1 MRPVIRY
8 EQEIRFAVV
17 MYGGVSLAVYI
28 NGIAQELLRMV
39 RATAAGEADEAGER
53 RALLD
58 TSELRGSE
66 VAYRQAAQLLSHR
79 WDGSGASSSAT
90 PLPDAPIR
98 TRFVVDVL
106 SGTSAGGINAI
117 YLAKALANE
126 QDLDLLKTL
135 WIREGDIGLLIN
147 DAGSV
152 RDIAPLP
159 ADSPP
164 RSLLNGRRMYRKLLD
179 AFRGMDDT
187 PAVRRSRLAD
197 EIDLYI
203 TTTDVRGNPV
213 PLQLADKVVYERRYR
228 NAFHF
233 RYDGGAGGAGGA
245 GGDVD
250 AARNDFRS
258 SRNPLLAFAARCTSS
273 FPFAF
278 EPVTLPQ
285 VESVLALFPRA
296 GEEPLSE
303 EALAGAFG
311 AAAVQSGG
319 ASGSGSPVAVQSGG
333 STGSGSPVAVPG
345 ARAADALPYRDRVYV
360 DGGYLDN
367 KPFGY
372 AIDALG
378 GRSAE
383 LPVKRRLLYV
393 EPAPEQ
399 LELKPRASN
408 PPNAL
413 QNAGAALV
421 TIPGYETIREDLQ
434 RVLARNRLVERVWRV
449 TSGTETDLGHWSD
462 ATADRE
468 SALADHSE
476 PHTAAFADEDLRS
489 MIARFGVAYGGYH
502 RLKVAEQTD
511 RIAEWFAAAAGL
523 DPASDHVHAVRYL
536 VRAWRDAH
544 YTHYFDAK
552 GDVAEVDRDGAAR
565 DARQS
570 FNRFLMDYD
579 HAYRVRRVRSV
590 MARVGMLER
599 GGEPAERVLR
609 DAGITKEGEL
619 EDEAATCRAA
629 GRLRNGLSTVLDGLL
644 RTTTRLDPALAAATL
659 RGDGTVR
666 GSDAT
671 MRGGDATVQGGD
683 DLGSLAAFIAD
694 ARIDADAL
702 HALLEEPA
710 EAERMA
716 CARGILGLSDGAP
729 PAGWTAADAARA
741 NAALGGAAAWLQRQI
756 ATSSIAASTAVAA
769 LLEVRASDDAATA
782 EARRAVRYFY
792 DRFEAYDM
800 VEYPTLYASGAGE
813 ERDEVEVVRISPIDA
828 IALYDPARRG
838 GEGKL
843 AGTGLHNFGA
853 FLDVRWRRNDMLWGR
868 LDGAERIL
876 AALLPGR
883 HFASTRDALTR
894 RAQTAVLAEELGGP
908 DREAVTGLVAQITAA
923 AGPGALRPEVRKA
936 LFPDGR
942 TPDAAAMLN
951 MLRGL
956 ASDDALY
963 RYFREAYT
971 LDRTLDRTAMTR
983 SAARGTRV
991 IGEMLGDMAEPG
1003 SPRAAHGAFM
1013 ARVGRMIWSFVEV
1026 SVPDSPAR
1034 TIVRHLG
1041 AVFFLF
1047 AMLVA
1052 GAGIVLNDRG
1062 VLGLGVASLVVV
1074 GVMAGGSALLSDY
1087 LRGGRGARVVG
1098 RLAVTTALGLL
1109 LYFATIGALMT
1120 FRMEAAVG
1128 GVHLPTA
1135 IGLAAAVVIAGT
1147 LLRDVADLGGGLL
1160 HRLRGVPRWIAARRP
1175 GAAQAAERRRRATTG

>member
-1 MRPVIRY
+1 MRPEIRY

-39 RATAAGEADEAGER
+39 RATAAGEADEAGVR

-66 VAYRQAAQLLSHR
+66 VTYRQAAQLLSQGR
-79 WDGSGASSSAT
+79 TGSGGSESAT
-90 PLPDAPIR
+90 PPPDALIR

-126 QDLDLLKTL
+126 QDLELLKKL

-147 DAGSV
+147 DSGSV
-152 RDIAPLP
+152 RDVAPLP

-179 AFRGMDDT
+179 AFRGMDDS
-187 PAVRRSRLAD
+187 PASRRSRLAD
-197 EIDLYI
+197 EIDLFI

-233 RYDGGAGGAGGA
+233 RYSGGAAGGAA
-245 GGDVD
+245 P
-250 AARNDFRS
+250 ARNDFRA

-303 EALAGAFG
+303 EALADAFG
-311 AAAVQSGG
+311 GAAVRAGSS
-319 ASGSGSPVAVQSGG
+319 SGSGSS
-333 STGSGSPVAVPG
+333 VAVPG
-345 ARAADALPYRDRVYV
+345 ARGVDALPYRDRVYV

-372 AIDALG
+372 VIDALG

-399 LELKPRASN
+399 LELERRASN

-413 QNAGAALV
+413 QNVGAALV

-434 RVLARNRLVERVWRV
+434 RVLARNRLVERVARV
-449 TSGTETDLGHWSD
+449 TSGTETDLDHWS
-462 ATADRE
+462 AAAAGRGH
-468 SALADHSE
+468 APADHSE

-489 MIARFGVAYGGYH
+489 MITRFGVAYGGYH

-511 RIAEWFAAAAGL
+511 RIAEWVAAAAGL
-523 DPASDHVHAVRYL
+523 DHASDHVHAMRYL

-544 YTHYFDAK
+544 YTHYFDA
-552 GDVAEVDRDGAAR
+552 DDDRLQVDGA
-565 DARQS
+565 ARQS
-570 FNRFLMDYD
+570 FNRFLLDYD
-579 HAYRVRRVRSV
+579 HAYRVRRLRAV
-590 MARVGMLER
+590 MSRVGLLER
-599 GGEPAERVLR
+599 GGGPAERVLR
-609 DAGITKEGEL
+609 EAGITMEDGL
-619 EDEAATCRAA
+619 EDDAAICRAA
-629 GRLRNGLSTVLDGLL
+629 SGLRIGLSPILDALL
-644 RTTTRLDPALAAATL
+644 ATTSRLDASFAAATV
-659 RGDGTVR
+659 RDGAAAQAADP
-666 GSDAT
+666 GN
-671 MRGGDATVQGGD
+671 
-683 DLGSLAAFIAD
+683 LAGFVGAAGINA
-694 ARIDADAL
+694 AAL
-702 HALLEEPA
+702 HALLEEPG

-716 CARGILGLSDGAP
+716 RARGVLGLRDGAP
-729 PAGWTAADAARA
+729 PDGWTAADAARA
-741 NAALGGAAAWLQRQI
+741 DTALRGAADWLQRQV
-756 ATSSIAASTAVAA
+756 ASSAIAASTAVGT
-769 LLEVRASDDAATA
+769 LLDFRADDDAVTA
-782 EARRAVRYFY
+782 AARRCIRYFY

-813 ERDEVEVVRISPIDA
+813 ERDEVEVVRISPVDA
-828 IALYDPARRG
+828 IALYDPAGRG
-838 GEGKL
+838 GVGKL

-853 FLDVRWRRNDMLWGR
+853 FLDVRWRHNDMLWGR

-876 AALLPGR
+876 AALLQGR
-883 HFASTRDALTR
+883 HVATTRDALTR
-894 RAQTAVLAEELGGP
+894 RAQTAVLAEELSGP
-908 DREAVTGLVAQITAA
+908 DREAVTGLVAHITAA
-923 AGPGALRPEVRKA
+923 AGPGALEPEVRKA

-942 TPDAAAMLN
+942 TPDAPAILS

-963 RYFREAYT
+963 RYFRDAYT
-971 LDRTLDRTAMTR
+971 LDRTVDRIAMTR

-991 IGEMLGDMAEPG
+991 IGEMLGDMADPG
-1003 SPRAAHGAFM
+1003 SPRAAHGAFV

-1034 TIVRHLG
+1034 TLVRHLS

-1052 GAGIVLNDRG
+1052 GAGILLSDRG
-1062 VLGLGVASLVVV
+1062 VLGLGLSSLVVV
-1074 GVMAGGSALLSDY
+1074 GVMAGGSALLTNF
-1087 LRGGRGARVVG
+1087 LRGGRMARVVT
-1098 RLAVTTALGLL
+1098 RLGVTVALGVL
-1109 LYFATIGALMT
+1109 LYFATVGVLGT
-1120 FRMEAAVG
+1120 FGMDPTVG
-1128 GVHLPTA
+1128 GVHLPKA

-1147 LLRDVADLGGGLL
+1147 LLRDMADLAAGLL
-1160 HRLRGVPRWIAARRP
+1160 HSIRSAVQSVAARRWGSARSARRRSP
-1175 GAAQAAERRRRATTG
+1175 AAAE

>member
-39 RATAAGEADEAGER
+39 RATAAGEADGAGER

-66 VAYRQAAQLLSHR
+66 VAYRQAAQLLSQR
-79 WDGSGASSSAT
+79 WDGNGASSSAT
-90 PLPDAPIR
+90 PPPDAPIR

-126 QDLDLLKTL
+126 QDLDLLKKL

-147 DAGSV
+147 DASSV

-197 EIDLYI
+197 EIDLFI

-233 RYDGGAGGAGGA
+233 RYDGGAGGAGG
-245 GGDVD
+245 DEN

-333 STGSGSPVAVPG
+333 SPGSGSPVAVPG
-345 ARAADALPYRDRVYV
+345 ARAVDALPYRDRVYV

-399 LELKPRASN
+399 LELEPRASS

-434 RVLARNRLVERVWRV
+434 RVLARNRLVERVGRV
-449 TSGTETDLGHWSD
+449 TSGAETDLGHWSD

-544 YTHYFDAK
+544 YTHYFDAI
-552 GDVAEVDRDGAAR
+552 GDVVETDRNG
-565 DARQS
+565 ARQS

-579 HAYRVRRVRSV
+579 HAYRVRRLRSV
-590 MARVGMLER
+590 MARVGTLER

-629 GRLRNGLSTVLDGLL
+629 GRLRNGLSTILNALL
-644 RTTTRLDPALAAATL
+644 RTTARLDPARA
-659 RGDGTVR
+659 
-666 GSDAT
+666 
-671 MRGGDATVQGGD
+671 GD

-694 ARIDADAL
+694 ARIDANAL
-702 HALLEEPA
+702 HALLEEPT

-716 CARGILGLSDGAP
+716 CARGILGLTDGAP
-729 PAGWTAADAARA
+729 PAGWTAADATRA
-741 NAALGGAAAWLQRQI
+741 NAALAGAAGWLQRQI

-769 LLEVRASDDAATA
+769 LLDEHAGDDAATA
-782 EARRAVRYFY
+782 AARRAVRYFY

-838 GEGKL
+838 GAGKL

-883 HFASTRDALTR
+883 HLASPRDALTR

-908 DREAVTGLVAQITAA
+908 DREAVTGLVAQVTAA

-1003 SPRAAHGAFM
+1003 SPRAAHGAFI

-1052 GAGIVLNDRG
+1052 GAGIVLNDGG
-1062 VLGLGVASLVVV
+1062 VLGLGLASLVVV
-1074 GVMAGGSALLSDY
+1074 GVMAGGSALLANY

-1109 LYFATIGALMT
+1109 LYLATIGALAT
-1120 FRMEAAVG
+1120 FRMDAAVG

-1147 LLRDVADLGGGLL
+1147 LLRDLADLGGGLL
-1160 HRLRGVPRWIAARRP
+1160 HRLRSGARWIAALAARRP
-1175 GAAQAAERRRRATTG
+1175 GVAQAAEPRRRATTR

>member
-39 RATAAGEADEAGER
+39 RATAAGDADETGER

-79 WDGSGASSSAT
+79 WDGSVASSLVMPA
-90 PLPDAPIR
+90 PDAPIR

-126 QDLDLLKTL
+126 QDLDLLKKL

-147 DAGSV
+147 DARSV

-179 AFRGMDDT
+179 AFRGMDDS
-187 PAVRRSRLAD
+187 PGVQRSRLAD
-197 EIDLYI
+197 EIDLFI

-233 RYDGGAGGAGGA
+233 RYDGGAGG
-245 GGDVD
+245 DTSP
-250 AARNDFRS
+250 ARNDFRS
-258 SRNPLLAFAARCTSS
+258 ARNPLLAFAARCTSS

-303 EALAGAFG
+303 DALAGAFG
-311 AAAVQSGG
+311 AA
-319 ASGSGSPVAVQSGG
+319 AVQSGG
-333 STGSGSPVAVPG
+333 STGSGSPVAVQG
-345 ARAADALPYRDRVYV
+345 ARAVDALPYRDRVYV

-383 LPVKRRLLYV
+383 LPVQRRLLYV

-399 LELKPRASN
+399 LELEPRASN

-413 QNAGAALV
+413 QNVGAALV

-434 RVLARNRLVERVWRV
+434 RVLARNRLVERVGRV
-449 TSGTETDLGHWSD
+449 TSGTETDLGHWSG
-462 ATADRE
+462 ATADGE
-468 SALADHSE
+468 MALADHSE

-489 MIARFGVAYGGYH
+489 MIARYGVAYGGYH

-544 YTHYFDAK
+544 YTHYFDPRGAVPE
-552 GDVAEVDRDGAAR
+552 VARDGER
-565 DARQS
+565 RS

-579 HAYRVRRVRSV
+579 HAYRVRRLRAT

-609 DAGITKEGEL
+609 DAGITLEGEL
-619 EDEAATCRAA
+619 NDDAVVCRAA
-629 GRLRNGLSTVLDGLL
+629 GRLRNGLSAILDGLL
-644 RTTTRLDPALAAATL
+644 RTTARLDPARAAATL
-659 RGDGTVR
+659 HGDGTAQRR
-666 GSDAT
+666 GGAT
-671 MRGGDATVQGGD
+671 SQGGDATRRGRDATARGGD
-683 DLGSLAAFIAD
+683 DIGILAAFIAD
-694 ARIDADAL
+694 ARIDANAL

-716 CARGILGLSDGAP
+716 CARGILGLSDGAS
-729 PAGWTAADAARA
+729 PAGWTAADATRA
-741 NAALGGAAAWLQRQI
+741 NAALAGAADWLQRQI
-756 ATSSIAASTAVAA
+756 TASSIAASTAVGA
-769 LLEVRASDDAATA
+769 LLEVGAGDDAATA
-782 EARRAVRYFY
+782 AARRSVRHFY

-800 VEYPTLYASGAGE
+800 IEYPTLYASGAGE

-828 IALYDPARRG
+828 VALYDPARRG
-838 GEGKL
+838 GAGKL

-876 AALLPGR
+876 AALMPGR
-883 HFASTRDALTR
+883 HLATTRDQLTR
-894 RAQTAVLAEELGGP
+894 RAQTAVLAEELSGP

-923 AGPGALRPEVRKA
+923 AGPGALRPEVRRA
-936 LFPDGR
+936 LFPDGHS
-942 TPDAAAMLN
+942 PDAPAILS

-963 RYFREAYT
+963 RYFRDAYT

-1003 SPRAAHGAFM
+1003 SPRAAQGAFV

-1034 TIVRHLG
+1034 TIVRHLS

-1052 GAGIVLNDRG
+1052 GAGLVLNDRG
-1062 VLGLGVASLVVV
+1062 VLGLGLASMAVV
-1074 GVMAGGSALLSDY
+1074 GIMTGGSAVLANF
-1087 LRGGRGARVVG
+1087 LRGGRMARVVG
-1098 RLAVTTALGLL
+1098 RLAITTALGLL

-1120 FRMEAAVG
+1120 FRVEAAFG

-1147 LLRDVADLGGGLL
+1147 LLRDLADLAGGLL
-1160 HRLRGVPRWIAARRP
+1160 HGVRSVVHSVAARRP
-1175 GAAQAAERRRRATTG
+1175 GAARAAERRRRAATE

>member
-1 MRPVIRY
+1 MRPEIRY

-39 RATAAGEADEAGER
+39 RATAAGEADGTGVR

-66 VAYRQAAQLLSHR
+66 VAYRQAAQLLSGG
-79 WDGSGASSSAT
+79 WDGSGGSSTAT
-90 PLPDAPIR
+90 PPPDAPIR

-126 QDLDLLKTL
+126 QDLELLKKL

-147 DAGSV
+147 DSGSV

-179 AFRGMDDT
+179 AFRGMDDS
-187 PAVRRSRLAD
+187 PASQRSRLAD
-197 EIDLYI
+197 EIDLFI

-233 RYDGGAGGAGGA
+233 RYSGGAVGGAT
-245 GGDVD
+245 

-258 SRNPLLAFAARCTSS
+258 PRNPLLAFAARCTSS

-303 EALAGAFG
+303 EALAAVFG
-311 AAAVQSGG
+311 AAPMQT
-319 ASGSGSPVAVQSGG
+319 SGSSAPGKS
-333 STGSGSPVAVPG
+333 VAVPG
-345 ARAADALPYRDRVYV
+345 ARGVDALPYRDRVYV

-372 AIDALG
+372 VLDALG

-399 LELKPRASN
+399 LELEPRASN

-413 QNAGAALV
+413 QNVGAALV

-434 RVLARNRLVERVWRV
+434 RVLARNRLVERVGRV

-462 ATADRE
+462 AAADRDQ
-468 SALADHSE
+468 ALADHSE

-489 MIARFGVAYGGYH
+489 MITRFGVAYGGYH

-511 RIAEWFAAAAGL
+511 RIAEWFSAAAGL
-523 DPASDHVHAVRYL
+523 DHASDHGHAVRYL

-544 YTHYFDAK
+544 YTHYFD
-552 GDVAEVDRDGAAR
+552 GDEDGKQSDGAR
-565 DARQS
+565 RQS
-570 FNRFLMDYD
+570 FNRFLLDYD
-579 HAYRVRRVRSV
+579 HAYRVRRLRAV

-599 GGEPAERVLR
+599 GGEPAERLLR
-609 DAGITKEGEL
+609 EANIPIEGAVEDDA
-619 EDEAATCRAA
+619 AVCRAA
-629 GRLRNGLSTVLDGLL
+629 SGLRNGLSSILDVLHA
-644 RTTTRLDPALAAATL
+644 TSSRLDAAFAAATL
-659 RGDGTVR
+659 RDD
-666 GSDAT
+666 SAT
-671 MRGGDATVQGGD
+671 PQAAADTA
-683 DLGSLAAFIAD
+683 SLAGFVAAAGINA
-694 ARIDADAL
+694 AAL
-702 HALLEEPA
+702 HALLEEPN

-716 CARGILGLSDGAP
+716 CARGILGLRDGAP
-729 PAGWTAADAARA
+729 PAGWTAADAAGA
-741 NAALGGAAAWLQRQI
+741 HAALACAAGWLQRQV
-756 ATSSIAASTAVAA
+756 ASSAIAASTAVGT
-769 LLEVRASDDAATA
+769 LLEVHADDDAATA
-782 EARRAVRYFY
+782 GVRRSLRYFY

-813 ERDEVEVVRISPIDA
+813 ERDEVEVVRISPMDA

-838 GEGKL
+838 GVGKL

-853 FLDVRWRRNDMLWGR
+853 FLDVRWRHNDMLWGR

-883 HFASTRDALTR
+883 HLAATRDTLTR
-894 RAQTAVLAEELGGP
+894 RAQTAVLAEELSGP
-908 DREAVTGLVAQITAA
+908 DREAVTGLVAQITAV
-923 AGPGALRPEVRKA
+923 AGPDALQPEVRKA

-942 TPDAAAMLN
+942 TPDAPAILS

-963 RYFREAYT
+963 RYFRDAYT

-991 IGEMLGDMAEPG
+991 IGEMLGDMADPG
-1003 SPRAAHGAFM
+1003 SPRAAHGAFV

-1034 TIVRHLG
+1034 TIVRHLS
-1041 AVFFLF
+1041 AVLFLF
-1047 AMLVA
+1047 AVLVA

-1062 VLGLGVASLVVV
+1062 VLGLGLSSLLVVA
-1074 GVMAGGSALLSDY
+1074 VMAGGSALLTSF
-1087 LRGGRGARVVG
+1087 LRGGRMARVVA
-1098 RLAVTTALGLL
+1098 RLGVTVALGLL
-1109 LYFATIGALMT
+1109 LYFATIGALGT
-1120 FRMEAAVG
+1120 FDLAPVVG

-1147 LLRDVADLGGGLL
+1147 LLRDIADMAAGLL
-1160 HRLRGVPRWIAARRP
+1160 HRIRSVVHSVAARRSSTARSARRRGP
-1175 GAAQAAERRRRATTG
+1175 AAAE

>member
-1 MRPVIRY
+1 MRPEIRY

-39 RATAAGEADEAGER
+39 RATAAGEADETGMR

-66 VAYRQAAQLLSHR
+66 VTYRQAAQLLSQG
-79 WDGSGASSSAT
+79 WDGSGGSSAAT
-90 PLPDAPIR
+90 PPPDAPIR

-126 QDLDLLKTL
+126 QDLELLKKL

-147 DAGSV
+147 DSGSV
-152 RDIAPLP
+152 RDMAPLP

-179 AFRGMDDT
+179 AFRGMDDS
-187 PAVRRSRLAD
+187 PASQRSRLAD
-197 EIDLYI
+197 EIDLFI

-233 RYDGGAGGAGGA
+233 RYSGGAAGGAT
-245 GGDVD
+245 
-250 AARNDFRS
+250 AARNDFRA

-285 VESVLALFPRA
+285 VESVLALFPRS

-303 EALAGAFG
+303 EALADAFG
-311 AAAVQSGG
+311 GAPVQT
-319 ASGSGSPVAVQSGG
+319 GG
-333 STGSGSPVAVPG
+333 SSGMRGSSSSSGAVPG
-345 ARAADALPYRDRVYV
+345 ARGVDALPYRDRVYA

-372 AIDALG
+372 VINALG

-399 LELKPRASN
+399 LELEPRASN

-434 RVLARNRLVERVWRV
+434 RVLARNRLVERVGRV
-449 TSGTETDLGHWSD
+449 TSGTETDLDHWSD
-462 ATADRE
+462 AAADRE
-468 SALADHSE
+468 HALADHSE

-489 MIARFGVAYGGYH
+489 MITRFGVAYGGYH

-523 DPASDHVHAVRYL
+523 DHASDHVHAVRYL

-544 YTHYFDAK
+544 YTHYFD
-552 GDVAEVDRDGAAR
+552 GDDDDTRVDGG
-565 DARQS
+565 ARQS
-570 FNRFLMDYD
+570 FNRFLLDYD
-579 HAYRVRRVRSV
+579 HAYRVRRLRAV
-590 MARVGMLER
+590 MARVGILQR
-599 GGEPAERVLR
+599 GGKPAERVLR
-609 DAGITKEGEL
+609 EAGITIEGAL
-619 EDEAATCRAA
+619 EDDAAVCRAA
-629 GRLRNGLSTVLDGLL
+629 SRLRNGLSSILDALL
-644 RTTTRLDPALAAATL
+644 ATTSRLDAAFAAATL
-659 RGDGTVR
+659 RDDG
-666 GSDAT
+666 AT
-671 MRGGDATVQGGD
+671 TQAAADT
-683 DLGSLAAFIAD
+683 GSLTGFVAAAGINA
-694 ARIDADAL
+694 AAL
-702 HALLEEPA
+702 NALLEEPG

-716 CARGILGLSDGAP
+716 CAQGILGLRDGAP

-741 NAALGGAAAWLQRQI
+741 HTALAGAADWLQREV
-756 ATSSIAASTAVAA
+756 ASSAIAASTAVGA
-769 LLEVRASDDAATA
+769 LLDVRADDDAVTA
-782 EARRAVRYFY
+782 AARRSVRYFY

-813 ERDEVEVVRISPIDA
+813 ERDEVEVVRISPMDA

-838 GEGKL
+838 GVGKL

-853 FLDVRWRRNDMLWGR
+853 FLDVRWRHNDMLWGR

-883 HFASTRDALTR
+883 QLAATRDSLTR
-894 RAQTAVLAEELGGP
+894 RAQTAVLAEELSGP

-923 AGPGALRPEVRKA
+923 AGPDALQPEVRKA

-942 TPDAAAMLN
+942 TPDAPAILS

-963 RYFREAYT
+963 RYFRDAYT

-991 IGEMLGDMAEPG
+991 IGEMLGDMADPG
-1003 SPRAAHGAFM
+1003 SPRAAHGAFV

-1026 SVPDSPAR
+1026 SVPDSAAR
-1034 TIVRHLG
+1034 TIVRHLS

-1062 VLGLGVASLVVV
+1062 VLALGLSSLVVV
-1074 GVMAGGSALLSDY
+1074 GVMAGGSALLTNF
-1087 LRGGRGARVVG
+1087 LRGGRMARVVT
-1098 RLAVTTALGLL
+1098 RLGVTVALGLL
-1109 LYFATIGALMT
+1109 LYFATVGALGT
-1120 FRMEAAVG
+1120 FGMDPALG

-1147 LLRDVADLGGGLL
+1147 MLRDMADLAAGLL
-1160 HRLRGVPRWIAARRP
+1160 HSIRSAVQSVAAWRWGSARSARRRSP
-1175 GAAQAAERRRRATTG
+1175 AAAE